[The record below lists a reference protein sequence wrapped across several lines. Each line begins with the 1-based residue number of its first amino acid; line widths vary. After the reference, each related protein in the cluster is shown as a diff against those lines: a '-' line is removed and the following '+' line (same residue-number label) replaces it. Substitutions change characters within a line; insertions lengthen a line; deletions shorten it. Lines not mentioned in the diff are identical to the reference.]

1 MAAEVAASENRDST
15 SMRAIKGVIALAGVM
30 LVWLV
35 ILPRLSDVSVIRKHV
50 ETMRANGVEASAK
63 FYTELNW
70 TPPTGP
76 VWR

>member
-1 MAAEVAASENRDST
+1 MADELVPSEKRDTT
-15 SMRAIKGVIALAGVM
+15 SVRAIKGVIALAGVM

-35 ILPRLSDVSVIRKHV
+35 ILPRLSDVSVIREHV